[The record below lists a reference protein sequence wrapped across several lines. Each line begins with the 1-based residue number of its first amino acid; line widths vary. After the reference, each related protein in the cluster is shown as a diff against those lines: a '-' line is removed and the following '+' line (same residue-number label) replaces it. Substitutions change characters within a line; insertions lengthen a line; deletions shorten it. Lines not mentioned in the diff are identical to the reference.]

1 MAINLTRGD
10 TRPFLI
16 GVAVLTLLGWGLYL
30 YAELDKADNQH
41 GARRE
46 ILALSVIQDG
56 LKTQLAD
63 QEQAAGSIADL
74 QAKIIAASTRLSE
87 ATQARD
93 QAQAQLASVQKELET
108 WRQQQAQGAQQL
120 QDLMQQLF
128 RARAETQEVEQ
139 RRMAALSEITAH
151 PQAKADRSQELADVG
166 NQLEVARQQETQS
179 REDLAR
185 LAQETAVKT
194 AAALWNDPVL
204 YSQGVVRADL

>member
-16 GVAVLTLLGWGLYL
+16 GVAVLTLLGSGLYL

-46 ILALSVIQDG
+46 ILALSAIQDG
-56 LKTQLAD
+56 LNTQLAD

-93 QAQAQLASVQKELET
+93 QAQGQLASVQKELET
-108 WRQQQAQGAQQL
+108 WRQQAQGAQQL

-139 RRMAALSEITAH
+139 RRSAALSEI
-151 PQAKADRSQELADVG
+151 
-166 NQLEVARQQETQS
+166 
-179 REDLAR
+179 
-185 LAQETAVKT
+185 
-194 AAALWNDPVL
+194 
-204 YSQGVVRADL
+204 

>member
-16 GVAVLTLLGWGLYL
+16 GVAVLTLLGWGLCL

-46 ILALSVIQDG
+46 ILALSAIQDG
-56 LKTQLAD
+56 LNTQLAD
-63 QEQAAGSIADL
+63 QEQAVGSLADL
-74 QAKIIAASTRLSE
+74 QAKIIAAGTRLSE

-93 QAQAQLASVQKELET
+93 QAQGQLASVQKELET

-120 QDLMQQLF
+120 QDQMQQLF

-151 PQAKADRSQELADVG
+151 PQARA
-166 NQLEVARQQETQS
+166 
-179 REDLAR
+179 
-185 LAQETAVKT
+185 
-194 AAALWNDPVL
+194 
-204 YSQGVVRADL
+204 VRACTESSVIATCHAGLSAW

>member
-46 ILALSVIQDG
+46 ILALSAIQDG
-56 LKTQLAD
+56 LNTQLAD
-63 QEQAAGSIADL
+63 QEQAVGSIADL

-93 QAQAQLASVQKELET
+93 QAPN
-108 WRQQQAQGAQQL
+108 GPL
-120 QDLMQQLF
+120 Q
-128 RARAETQEVEQ
+128 
-139 RRMAALSEITAH
+139 
-151 PQAKADRSQELADVG
+151 P
-166 NQLEVARQQETQS
+166 
-179 REDLAR
+179 
-185 LAQETAVKT
+185 
-194 AAALWNDPVL
+194 
-204 YSQGVVRADL
+204 